1 MNMPRGIALGI
12 PEKLGGLK
20 LPALGRPEQEE
31 QERLLKLFWNRAELK
46 KELQELDD
54 QLHNL
59 RNKLKQQ
66 ESANARLQ
74 EQQEQLET
82 ILGRPARAPDAL
94 VHFALR
100 GLWRVC
106 RDQLDRLAE
115 DLRRQRQDRERKR
128 QLAEFQ
134 ADRAERLKVAGARL
148 AEVEAVAATER
159 ARLADGER
167 RLARLTGFWNYFRRR
182 ELALE
187 LAVQRERAAASGR
200 QLEDMREA
208 LRTLEKE
215 PWPEFPGLSTEGRR
229 VINLTLIAYAQ
240 LLYERLAPAG
250 LAAQARLAM
259 NRSVEE
265 ARFGSRHDCL
275 GRLDEIER
283 AVKGLE
289 SQDGLEAQLRDR
301 AEKLRGAVGWRSRD
315 DVVPTPATLPQSAS
329 GGANVLLDDYWD
341 VYRILLR

>member
-1 MNMPRGIALGI
+1 VSRSGALNL
-12 PEKLGGLK
+12 PEKLSGLR
-20 LPALGRPEQEE
+20 LPAIGRTDEDEH
-31 QERLLKLFWNRAELK
+31 ERLLKLFWNRAELK
-46 KELQELDD
+46 KELQGLDE

-59 RNKLKQQ
+59 RNRLKQQ

-74 EQQEQLET
+74 EQQEQLES

-100 GLWRVC
+100 GLWRAS
-106 RDQLDRLAE
+106 RGQLEQLAE
-115 DLRRQRQDRERKR
+115 DLRRQRQDKERKR

-134 ADRAERLKVAGARL
+134 ADRSERLKVAATRL
-148 AEVEAVAATER
+148 AEVEQVAATEQ
-159 ARLADGER
+159 ARLAEGER
-167 RLARLTGFWNYFRRR
+167 RLALMTGFWNYFRRR
-182 ELALE
+182 ELAFE
-187 LAVQRERAAASGR
+187 LAAQRERTAASGR

-208 LRTLEKE
+208 LRTIEKE
-215 PWPEFPGLSTEGRR
+215 PWPEFAGLSVEGRR
-229 VINLTLIAYAQ
+229 VINLTVIAHAQ

-259 NRSVEE
+259 NRGVQE
-265 ARFGSRHDCL
+265 ARFGSRQDCL
-275 GRLDEIER
+275 NRLDEIER

-289 SQDGLEAQLRDR
+289 SVESMAGELRDR
-301 AEKLRGAVGWRSRD
+301 AEKLRATVGWRNRE
-315 DVVPTPATLPQSAS
+315 DVVPTPATLPPSAS

>member
-1 MNMPRGIALGI
+1 MPRSSVLSLQ
-12 PEKLGGLK
+12 EKLTSLK
-20 LPALGRPEQEE
+20 LPAIGRPAEEEE

-74 EQQEQLET
+74 EQQEHLEA

-100 GLWRVC
+100 GLWRTC
-106 RDQLDRLAE
+106 RNQLEQLAD
-115 DLRRQRQDRERKR
+115 DLRRQRQDKERKR

-134 ADRAERLKVAGARL
+134 ADRAERLKIAAARL
-148 AEVEAVAATER
+148 AEVEGVAATER
-159 ARLADGER
+159 ARLEEGER

-182 ELALE
+182 ELAFE
-187 LAVQRERAAASGR
+187 LVAQRERVAASAR
-200 QLEDMREA
+200 HLDDMREA

-215 PWPEFPGLSTEGRR
+215 PWPEFAGLSIEGRR
-229 VINLTLIAYAQ
+229 VINLTVIAHAQ

-259 NRSVEE
+259 NRGVEE
-265 ARFGSRHDCL
+265 ARFGSRQDCL
-275 GRLDEIER
+275 NRLDEIER
-283 AVKGLE
+283 ATKGLE
-289 SQDGLEAQLRDR
+289 SPEGMAAQLRDR
-301 AEKLRGAVGWRSRD
+301 AEKIRAAVGWRSRD
-315 DVVPTPATLPQSAS
+315 DVVPTPATVPPSAS
-329 GGANVLLDDYWD
+329 GSANVLLDDYWD